1 MSRPMSARY
10 PLSARLLHWAMAAL
24 LLSMLCLGAA
34 MVDRWQPWATSDLQ
48 LHKALG
54 LLALLLLLV
63 RVLNRMRFRA
73 PALPDDMAATQRAI
87 AHLSH
92 LGLYVLMLGLPLT
105 GWAMQGAAGL
115 PLQLFGFVLPAL
127 VEADLAR
134 YGLLRELHA
143 WLAYGLLALV
153 LMHAAA
159 ALHHAWVRRDGLLAR
174 MGFGG
179 VEDRSTLQAPQPFME
194 CGTTTPLPDAERKHT
209 AP

>member
-1 MSRPMSARY
+1 MSARY

-34 MVDRWQPWATSDLQ
+34 MVDRWQPWATTALQ

-63 RVLNRMRFRA
+63 RLLNRLRFRA
-73 PALPDDMAATQRAI
+73 PALPDDMPAAQRAI
-87 AHLSH
+87 AHASH
-92 LGLYVLMLGLPLT
+92 LGLYALMLALPLS

-127 VEADLAR
+127 VDADLAR

-153 LMHAAA
+153 LLHAGA

-174 MGFGG
+174 MGFGASRTG
-179 VEDRSTLQAPQPFME
+179 ESAASEPAAVDAAAAPAAHAAADSSAASRP
-194 CGTTTPLPDAERKHT
+194 
-209 AP
+209 

>member
-1 MSRPMSARY
+1 MSARY

-34 MVDRWQPWATSDLQ
+34 MVDRWQPWATSALQ

-54 LLALLLLLV
+54 VLALVLLLV
-63 RVLNRMRFRA
+63 RLLNRLRFRA
-73 PALPDDMAATQRAI
+73 PALPDDMPAAQRAI

-92 LGLYVLMLGLPLT
+92 LGLYVLMLALPLT

-127 VEADLAR
+127 VDADLAR

-143 WLAYGLLALV
+143 WLAYGLLTLV
-153 LMHAAA
+153 LLHAGA

-174 MGFGG
+174 MGFGASRAG
-179 VEDRSTLQAPQPFME
+179 ESAASEPAAVDAASAAAAPAAADSSAASRP
-194 CGTTTPLPDAERKHT
+194 
-209 AP
+209 